1 MDAFGDSLDSLAF
14 PIPKVGSDPWGFKSR
29 KFGILTSECIL
40 NFVLFLLLRYSLFQ
54 RSVSLSDAKN
64 SAITKLDETFG
75 QKGFGHRK

>member
-1 MDAFGDSLDSLAF
+1 MFSAIRLDSLAF
-14 PIPKVGSDPWGFKSR
+14 PIPNVRSDRLGSKGR
-29 KFGILTSECIL
+29 EFGILTSEFCIL
-40 NFVLFLLLRYSLFQ
+40 NSVLLLRYSLFL